1 MISVADYR
9 LAGPTLGAVTSSTR
23 RVRVRPT
30 GEDHRVT
37 TLELFFDLVFVFAF
51 TQVTA
56 LMADDPTP
64 VGALRGL
71 VVLALLWWA
80 WCSYAWLGNQ
90 AQADEGVV
98 RATLIVAMTAMFVV
112 ALAIPESFEDIGGGL
127 FAPFVLAACY
137 VVVRIAHL
145 VCYWVAAGDDSG
157 LKRQLLVTAVPVVPA
172 FALLMIGGAVG
183 PPYQTLFWALAL
195 LVDYSGIWVTGTGGW
210 RVHSAAHFAERHQLI
225 MIVALGES
233 LVAIGVGVSDKAISA
248 PVVVAAILGVA
259 LAVSLWWLYFDVV
272 AAVAERA
279 LADARGEA
287 RVRLARD
294 SYTYLHFPI
303 VISIIYIALGLKKVL
318 EYVADTGHHDLS
330 EPLTGTPL
338 VALYGGVAVYLLGHV
353 AFRKRNVG
361 TWNPHRTVTAVLL
374 LALLPLAW
382 RIPAIAA
389 LGLVAGVLIALV
401 AYELVRFA
409 SARDQVRHTHGA

>member
-1 MISVADYR
+1 
-9 LAGPTLGAVTSSTR
+9 VTTTSR
-23 RVRVRPT
+23 RVRFRPT
-30 GEDHRVT
+30 DEQHRVT

-56 LMADDPTP
+56 LMAANPTA
-64 VGALRGL
+64 VGAVRGL
-71 VVLALLWWA
+71 VILALLWWA

-98 RATLIVAMTAMFVV
+98 RGTLIVAMAAMFVV
-112 ALAIPESFEDIGGGL
+112 ALAIPESFADLEGGL

-137 VVVRIAHL
+137 AVVRIAHL
-145 VCYWVAAGDDSG
+145 VCYWLAAGDDSG
-157 LKRQLLVTAVPVVPA
+157 LRRQLLVTAVPVVPA
-172 FALLMIGGAVG
+172 VALLVVGGAVG
-183 PPYQTLFWALAL
+183 PPYQTLFWAGAL
-195 LVDYSGIWVTGTGGW
+195 LVDYSGIWLTGTTGW

-233 LVAIGVGVSDKAISA
+233 LVAIGVGVAEKAISGWVIVGA
-248 PVVVAAILGVA
+248 TLGVA
-259 LAVSLWWLYFDVV
+259 LSVSLWWLYFDVV
-272 AAVAERA
+272 AQVAERA
-279 LADARGEA
+279 LAHSRGDD

-318 EYVADTGHHDLS
+318 EYVADTDHHDLTDA
-330 EPLTGTPL
+330 LTGAPL

-361 TWNPHRTVTAVLL
+361 TWNPHRTIAAVLL
-374 LALLPLAW
+374 LALLALAW
-382 RIPAIAA
+382 QLPAIAA
-389 LGLVAGVLIALV
+389 LGLVTGVLVALV

-409 SARDQVRHTHGA
+409 AARDEVRHAPH